1 MIFLERIDELIKR
14 KGITRNILSKTVE
27 GLNHNSFNAW
37 AKRGTIPSA
46 DILSKIADYFK
57 VSTDYL
63 LGRDEIIK
71 KISIPMGEM
80 VRIPILGVIR
90 AGVPVLAVQNI
101 EGYTYGDYTPAD
113 EYFAL
118 RVKGDSMNLARI
130 QEGDLVIVHSQKYC
144 DNGEI
149 AVVLVNGEDAT
160 VKRVYFGENTV
171 TLMPQSTNPEHRPT
185 IVDLVKT
192 HFEILGKVIEVKII
206 L

>member
-1 MIFLERIDELIKR
+1 MLDVIEKLCKENGTSVTALCKMVTGSSGNLPTWK
-14 KGITRNILSKTVE
+14 KGNIRNDYL
-27 GLNHNSFNAW
+27 L
-37 AKRGTIPSA
+37 
-46 DILSKIADYFK
+46 KIAQYFN
-57 VSTDYL
+57 VSTDFL

-90 AGVPVLAVQNI
+90 AGEPVLAVQNI

-118 RVKGDSMNLARI
+118 KVKGDSMNLARI
-130 QEGDLVIVHSQKYC
+130 QEGDLVIVHSQKCC

-185 IVDLVKT
+185 IVDLTKT